1 MARQSGYS
9 EYIQGVK
16 RHACNLWVKVGSI
29 VHTLPEVTSPQT
41 AFYFM
46 LERKKKTRALGAQ
59 NTYGNVMSG
68 SGDRTCL
75 MAVKRTV
82 HCEI

>member
-9 EYIQGVK
+9 EYTQGVQ

-41 AFYFM
+41 VFHVM
-46 LERKKKTRALGAQ
+46 LQRKKNRTLGAQ
-59 NTYGNVMSG
+59 NTYDNVMSG